1 MKVRYFVCSL
11 CAGILLFLSLTPR
24 AVAQAEGTVA
34 QPADRNSPGAPEDY
48 RIGQGD
54 VISVSVADAP
64 EFGGKFRVSDSGVI
78 QIPGVSSPLPA
89 EGQTSIELSNSIK
102 DALIDAKQLRD
113 PQVTLFID
121 EFHGRT
127 VTVLGA
133 VTKPGVYPLEKKTTV
148 LEALSLANGP
158 LPNAGSTVT
167 IVRGRASAETTDTPV
182 GSVAIV
188 DMNKLL
194 KGNDLAANV
203 EVQTGDIISVS
214 NAEVVYVVGAVTKPG
229 GFALPDPASGMS
241 VVQAVAM
248 AQGFT
253 KVAATHRGLILR
265 ESTNG
270 AARQLISVDVA
281 ELLDG
286 KQTDMLL
293 APNDIL
299 FIPESGTKKTLNVMG
314 EVAMAAVDGVAI
326 YGLGYRVGNVP

>member
-1 MKVRYFVCSL
+1 MRFRHSACAV
-11 CAGILLFLSLTPR
+11 CAGIFLLFALTPS
-24 AVAQAEGTVA
+24 AVAQAEATGA
-34 QPADRNSPGAPEDY
+34 QSASRDSASPPEDY

-64 EFGGKFRVSDSGVI
+64 EFGGKFRVGDSGLI
-78 QIPGVSSPLPA
+78 QIPGVSSPIHA
-89 EGQTSIELSNSIK
+89 VGQTSIELSNSIR
-102 DALIDAKQLRD
+102 DALIDAKQLRN
-113 PQVTLFID
+113 PQVTVFID

-133 VTKPGVYPLEKKTTV
+133 VTKPGVYPLERTTTV
-148 LEALSLANGP
+148 LDALSLANGP
-158 LPNAGSTVT
+158 LPNAGTTVT
-167 IVRGRASAETTDTPV
+167 IVRGRASAETTGTLV
-182 GSVAIV
+182 GSVQIL

-194 KGNDLAANV
+194 KGKDLSANV
-203 EVQTGDIISVS
+203 EVQNGDIISVS
-214 NAEVVYVVGAVTKPG
+214 NAEVVYVVGAVAKPG

-241 VVQAVAM
+241 VVQALAM

-270 AARQLISVDVA
+270 SARQLIPVDVA
-281 ELLDG
+281 QLADG

-299 FIPESGTKKTLNVMG
+299 YIPESGTKKALNVMG
-314 EVAMAAVDGVAI
+314 EVAMSAVNGVAI